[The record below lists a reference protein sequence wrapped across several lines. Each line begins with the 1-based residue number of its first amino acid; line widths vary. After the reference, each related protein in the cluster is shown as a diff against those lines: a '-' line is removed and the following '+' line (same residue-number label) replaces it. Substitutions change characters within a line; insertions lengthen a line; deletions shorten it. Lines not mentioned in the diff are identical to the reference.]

1 MSELKEILGI
11 NEYLELIKED
21 TYLSLGYANLALY
34 IDMLERS
41 YDKVLKLLGKD
52 EDELF
57 LGDDDEA

>member
-34 IDMLERS
+34 IDMLESS

-57 LGDDDEA
+57 LGDDNEA